1 MQVSIAKIVGL
12 PSSGSWAQIHSFS
25 AQEKE
30 KQESHG
36 ELIAVIVLKNV
47 SGALSAVEMG
57 REVLARLHEEY
68 FGREEGTVL
77 DRISAAL
84 KKISKEF
91 SSLEPEIITSVLWK
105 SYIYLCSLGGGVVFL
120 YREGKLAKL
129 LGGEKKET
137 VCVSGKVLA
146 GDVFLSGTES
156 LSLFLKNSDVLRSL
170 SEGASSQELAD
181 IMAPLVH
188 KTGQAGV
195 AAAVAQITET
205 KERQEEEI
213 VSIKAQKEDK
223 RRAGMGKVLSLGRVG
238 RWLQKLV
245 FTLVAKLPE
254 KGVYVK
260 KPGSTRRT
268 AVSVGIIL
276 ILLFS
281 ASIFFGIRQKGLKQ
295 YMLSYQDRLLQAES
309 FYSDSILQKDVNA
322 ASSRELFVK
331 SEGLVEELQKEG
343 VKDKRLDTLKQK
355 LVNDK
360 ALILGIIETK
370 PAVFYDLALLR
381 SGVSAAELV
390 LYEETLAVLDS
401 GESRILSVST
411 DGKQAAAVSGK
422 EKLGNIKAIALYSGR
437 YFSFSEKGVVE
448 SDLRG
453 TGKVVISPDG
463 ELGEISKMA
472 AFGGNLYLFSRSG
485 EIWRYPA
492 VEGGFGT
499 KQRWL
504 GKGVAPESAQ
514 GTDAAIDGSIWVLS
528 KEGKVAKFTRGAPDN
543 FRITGMD
550 GQFNNPAALYTGES
564 LDSIFILD
572 RGNGRVV
579 EIGKDGAYRKQYLL
593 GEIREIGEMRDIVVS
608 KKAGKIFLLTETK
621 ILEIPLK

>member
-1 MQVSIAKIVGL
+1 MQASIAKIVGL
-12 PSSGSWAQIHSFS
+12 PSSGSWAQIHSFA

-47 SGALSAVEMG
+47 SGALSAVEIG

-91 SSLEPEIITSVLWK
+91 SSLEPEITASVLWK
-105 SYIYLCSLGGGVVFL
+105 DYVYLCGLGGGAVFL

-129 LGGEKKET
+129 LGREQEET

-146 GDVFLSGTES
+146 GDVFLSGTEGIS
-156 LSLFLKNSDVLRSL
+156 LVLKNSEVLKSL

-181 IMAPLVH
+181 VIAPLVH

-195 AAAVAQITET
+195 AAAVVGITEAE
-205 KERQEEEI
+205 ERVEEEI
-213 VSIKAQKEDK
+213 LSIDAQKGGKK
-223 RRAGMGKVLSLGRVG
+223 RTGMGKDLFVGRVG
-238 RWLQKLV
+238 RRLQKFI
-245 FTLVAKLPE
+245 FTLAAKLPE

-260 KPGSTRRT
+260 KPGSGRRT
-268 AVSVGIIL
+268 AVSVGVIL

-295 YMLSYQDRLLQAES
+295 YMSSYKDRLLQAES
-309 FYSDSILQKDVNA
+309 FYSDSILQKDVNLPA
-322 ASSRELFVK
+322 SRELFVK
-331 SEGLVEELQKEG
+331 SEGLVKELEREG
-343 VKDKRLDTLKQK
+343 VKDKRLDSLKQK
-355 LVNDK
+355 LVNERG
-360 ALILGIIETK
+360 LILGIIEAK

-381 SGVSAAELV
+381 SGVSATELV

-422 EKLGNIKAIALYSGR
+422 EKLGNTKAVTLYSGR

-453 TGKVVISPDG
+453 AGKVVISPDQ
-463 ELGEISKMA
+463 ELGEVSKMA
-472 AFGGNLYLFSRSG
+472 AFGGNLYLFSISG
-485 EIWRYPA
+485 EIWRYPT

-514 GTDAAIDGSIWVLS
+514 GVDAAIDGSIWVLS
-528 KEGKVAKFTRGAPDN
+528 KEGKIAKFTRGAPDN
-543 FRITGMD
+543 FRIMGMD
-550 GQFNNPAALYTGES
+550 GQFNNPTALYTNEN
-564 LDSIFILD
+564 LDSLFVLD
-572 RGNGRVV
+572 RENRRVV

-593 GEIREIGEMRDIVVS
+593 EEIGKARDMAVS
-608 KKAGKIFLLTETK
+608 KKARKIFLLIGTK